1 MQTLKQ
7 QVFDANMDLPRYGL
21 VTFTWG
27 NVSAIDRERGLV
39 AIKPSGVAYETMK
52 ADDMVVVDLEG
63 KVVEGRYRPS
73 SDTATHLA
81 LYRRYPSL
89 GGVVHTHSTH
99 ATAWAQAGLAIPA
112 LGTTHADYFFGD
124 IPCTRALSAQE
135 VAEAYELNT
144 GRVIIETLGDVEP
157 LHTPGI
163 VVYQHGPFAWGKD
176 AHDAV
181 HNAVVMEEVARMA
194 WIARGINPQLK
205 PIDSWLMDKHF
216 MRKHGPDA
224 YYGQKRKTCSG
235 AFIFMMNQPVCSGAI
250 FSFADKPTA
259 YSAYRSASAR
269 RLPRRRKTSRRHR
282 IPPTARPHLRWPVAA
297 QRRSSG

>member
-1 MQTLKQ
+1 MQQLKQ
-7 QVFDANMDLPRYGL
+7 QVFEANMDLPRYGL

-27 NVSAIDRERGLV
+27 NVSGIDRQRGLV
-39 AIKPSGVAYETMK
+39 VIKPSGIAYESMTV
-52 ADDMVVVDLEG
+52 DDMSVVDLQG
-63 KVVEGRYRPS
+63 HVVEGRWRPS

-81 LYRRYPSL
+81 LYRRYPDL

-135 VAEAYELNT
+135 VGEAYELNT
-144 GRVIIETLGDVEP
+144 GQVIIETLGEANP

-176 AHDAV
+176 AHEAV

-194 WIARGINPQLK
+194 WIARGINPQLQ
-205 PIDSWLMDKHF
+205 PIDSWLMNKHF
-216 MRKHGPDA
+216 QRKHGPNA
-224 YYGQKRKTCSG
+224 YYGQK
-235 AFIFMMNQPVCSGAI
+235 
-250 FSFADKPTA
+250 
-259 YSAYRSASAR
+259 
-269 RLPRRRKTSRRHR
+269 
-282 IPPTARPHLRWPVAA
+282 
-297 QRRSSG
+297 

>member
-1 MQTLKQ
+1 KQ
-7 QVFDANMDLPRYGL
+7 QVFEANMDLPRYGL

-27 NVSAIDRERGLV
+27 NVSAIDRQRGLV
-39 AIKPSGVAYETMK
+39 VIKPSGIAYESMTV
-52 ADDMVVVDLEG
+52 DDMSVVDLQG
-63 KVVEGRYRPS
+63 HVVEGRWRPS

-81 LYRRYPSL
+81 LYRRYPDL

-135 VAEAYELNT
+135 VDEAYELNT
-144 GRVIIETLGDVEP
+144 GQVIIETLGEANP

-176 AHDAV
+176 AHEAV

-194 WIARGINPQLK
+194 WIAHGINPQLQ
-205 PIDSWLMDKHF
+205 PIDSWLMNKHF
-216 MRKHGPDA
+216 QRKHGPNA
-224 YYGQKRKTCSG
+224 YYGQK
-235 AFIFMMNQPVCSGAI
+235 
-250 FSFADKPTA
+250 
-259 YSAYRSASAR
+259 
-269 RLPRRRKTSRRHR
+269 
-282 IPPTARPHLRWPVAA
+282 
-297 QRRSSG
+297 